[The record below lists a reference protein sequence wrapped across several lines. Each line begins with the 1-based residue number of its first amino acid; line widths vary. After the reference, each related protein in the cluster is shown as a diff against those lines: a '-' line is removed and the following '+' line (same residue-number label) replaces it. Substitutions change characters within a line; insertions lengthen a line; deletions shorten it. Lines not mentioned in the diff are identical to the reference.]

1 MDHPDGL
8 PHPECVSVPSMTPT
22 GGGMIEMTIRSLLRD
37 CGARWGLR
45 GFAESVRVEW
55 GRGFRRSL
63 GRVHLERRLV
73 RLSPELAVAPIAV
86 LLEVLC
92 HEIAHLAV
100 RDLHG
105 GRCRP
110 HGPEWMALVRAAGF
124 EPRRRMPWAA
134 PSPPSRRV
142 AKRRRQYIHRC
153 PVCQLQRTAWR
164 PVRQWRCAACV
175 AAGLSGQLEI
185 TSPPLPGKRA

>member
-1 MDHPDGL
+1 MTRDGDR
-8 PHPECVSVPSMTPT
+8 T
-22 GGGMIEMTIRSLLRD
+22 IEVTIRELLED

-63 GRVHLERRLV
+63 GRVHLERRVV
-73 RLSPELAVAPIAV
+73 RLSPELAAAPTVV

-105 GRCRP
+105 SGCRP

-124 EPRRRMPWAA
+124 EPRRRMPWAE
-134 PSPPSRRV
+134 PSPPSRSV
-142 AKRRRQYIHRC
+142 AARRRPYIHRC
-153 PVCQLQRTAWR
+153 PVCQLQRIAWR

-175 AAGLSGQLEI
+175 GAGLSGRLEI
-185 TSPPLPGKRA
+185 SSPPLRRRA